1 MKDYIEDN
9 QNELVAFPELSEI
22 IQLEPEQIE
31 RAWQIA
37 EQVKAKK
44 NKLQIYFQALALV
57 AFEEWLNK
65 REPNLSIDT
74 KQSSLLNRE
83 SAQAINAVCNLQVGD
98 FKVCLIPTVGFSD
111 ELIVIPETV
120 VRVHEFLADFYVV
133 IGVEDELEIAAIRGF
148 NRYEELVNM
157 TAKIPVLSDASYEVN
172 LAQFHQQTDEL
183 LLELQCSSTTDITLP
198 EAPENQ
204 NNHLQDLMQIL
215 TQKAVNAGLWMQNQL
230 DEFAQELS
238 WQLLPAPSPLRKSQ
252 IRKPQPIP
260 AEDLDNILTE
270 IDDVEIPSAAARS
283 YVNIELGEAKLR
295 LYALTWYLPK
305 TEGDWSLLLIL
316 GAIPPNKPSVEVK
329 LRISDLT
336 EVLDEQVLSADS
348 DTDNL
353 YAQIAGSKEEK
364 FLVTVTSADGNEASV
379 LFEFR
384 PEVL

>member
-31 RAWQIA
+31 QAWQIT
-37 EQVKAKK
+37 EQVKAEK

-65 REPNLSIDT
+65 REPNLSINT
-74 KQSSLLNRE
+74 KQNSLFNRE

-148 NRYEELVNM
+148 NRYEDLVNM
-157 TAKIPVLSDASYEVN
+157 IAKIPVLSDTSYKVN
-172 LAQFHQQTDEL
+172 LVQFHQQTDEL

-198 EAPENQ
+198 EASVDQ
-204 NNHLQDLMQIL
+204 TNHLKDLMQIL
-215 TQKAVNAGLWMQNQL
+215 TQKTVNAGLWMQNQL

-238 WQLLPAPSPLRKSQ
+238 WQLLPAPSPLRKYQ
-252 IRKPQPIP
+252 VTP

-270 IDDVEIPSAAARS
+270 IDGVEIPSVAARS
-283 YVNIELGEAKLR
+283 YRNLELGEAKLR
-295 LYALTWYLPK
+295 LYAITWYLPK
-305 TEGDWSLLLIL
+305 AEGDWSLLLIL
-316 GAIPPNKPSVEVK
+316 GVIPGNKFPVEAK
-329 LRISDLT
+329 LRISNLT
-336 EVLDEQVLSADS
+336 EVLDEPVLSADS
-348 DTDNL
+348 DTDNV
-353 YAQIAGSKEEK
+353 YIQIAGSKQEK

-384 PEVL
+384 PELL

>member
-31 RAWQIA
+31 RAWQITEQLKA
-37 EQVKAKK
+37 EK

-74 KQSSLLNRE
+74 KQNSLFNRE

-111 ELIVIPETV
+111 ELIIIPETV
-120 VRVHEFLADFYVV
+120 VRVHDFLADFYVV

-148 NRYEELVNM
+148 NRYEDLVNM
-157 TAKIPVLSDASYEVN
+157 IAKIPVLSDTSYKVN
-172 LAQFHQQTDEL
+172 LVQFHQQTDEL
-183 LLELQCSSTTDITLP
+183 LLELQCSSTADITLP
-198 EAPENQ
+198 EASVNQ
-204 NNHLQDLMQIL
+204 TNHLKDLMQIL
-215 TQKAVNAGLWMQNQL
+215 TQKTVNAGLWMQNQL

-238 WQLLPAPSPLRKSQ
+238 WQLLPAPSPLRKYQ
-252 IRKPQPIP
+252 VTP

-270 IDDVEIPSAAARS
+270 IDDVEIPSVAARS
-283 YVNIELGEAKLR
+283 YLNLELGEAKLR
-295 LYALTWYLPK
+295 LYAITWYLPK
-305 TEGDWSLLLIL
+305 AEGDWSLLLIL
-316 GAIPPNKPSVEVK
+316 GVIPGNKFPVEAK
-329 LRISDLT
+329 LRISNLT
-336 EVLDEQVLSADS
+336 EVLDEPVLSADS

-353 YAQIAGSKEEK
+353 YIQIAGSNQEK

>member
-31 RAWQIA
+31 QAWQIT
-37 EQVKAKK
+37 EQVKAEK

-65 REPNLSIDT
+65 REPNLSINA
-74 KQSSLLNRE
+74 KQNSLFNRE

-148 NRYEELVNM
+148 NRYEDLVNM
-157 TAKIPVLSDASYEVN
+157 IAKIPVLSDTSYKVN
-172 LAQFHQQTDEL
+172 LVQFHQQTDEL
-183 LLELQCSSTTDITLP
+183 LLELQCSSIADITLP
-198 EAPENQ
+198 EASVDQ
-204 NNHLQDLMQIL
+204 TNHLKDLMQIL
-215 TQKAVNAGLWMQNQL
+215 TQKTVNAGLWMQNQL

-238 WQLLPAPSPLRKSQ
+238 WQLLPAPSPLRKYQ
-252 IRKPQPIP
+252 VTP

-270 IDDVEIPSAAARS
+270 IDGVEIPSVAARS
-283 YVNIELGEAKLR
+283 YRNLELGEAKLR
-295 LYALTWYLPK
+295 LYAITWYLPK
-305 TEGDWSLLLIL
+305 AEGDWSLLLIL
-316 GAIPPNKPSVEVK
+316 GVIPGNKFPVEAK
-329 LRISDLT
+329 LRISNLT
-336 EVLDEQVLSADS
+336 EVLDEPVLSADS

-353 YAQIAGSKEEK
+353 YIQIAGSNQEK
-364 FLVTVTSADGNEASV
+364 FLVTVTSADGSEASV

-384 PEVL
+384 PELL

>member
-31 RAWQIA
+31 KAWQIT
-37 EQVKAKK
+37 EQVKAEK

-74 KQSSLLNRE
+74 KQNSLFNRE

-111 ELIVIPETV
+111 ELIFIPETV

-148 NRYEELVNM
+148 NRYEDLVNM
-157 TAKIPVLSDASYEVN
+157 IAKIPVLSDTSYKVN
-172 LAQFHQQTDEL
+172 LVQFHQQTDEL
-183 LLELQCSSTTDITLP
+183 LLELQCSSTADITLP
-198 EAPENQ
+198 EASVNQ
-204 NNHLQDLMQIL
+204 TNHLKDLMQIL
-215 TQKAVNAGLWMQNQL
+215 TQKTVNAGVWMQNQL
-230 DEFAQELS
+230 DELAQELS
-238 WQLLPAPSPLRKSQ
+238 WQLLPAPSPLRKYQ
-252 IRKPQPIP
+252 VTP

-270 IDDVEIPSAAARS
+270 IDDVEIPSVAARS
-283 YVNIELGEAKLR
+283 YLNLELGEAKLR
-295 LYALTWYLPK
+295 LYAITWYLPK
-305 TEGDWSLLLIL
+305 AEGDWSLLLIL
-316 GAIPPNKPSVEVK
+316 GVIPGNKFPVEAK
-329 LRISDLT
+329 LRISNLT
-336 EVLDEQVLSADS
+336 EVLDEPVLSADS

-353 YAQIAGSKEEK
+353 YIQIAGSKQEK

-384 PEVL
+384 PELL

>member
-31 RAWQIA
+31 KAWQIT
-37 EQVKAKK
+37 EQVKAEK

-74 KQSSLLNRE
+74 KQNSLFNRE
-83 SAQAINAVCNLQVGD
+83 SAKAINAVCNLQVGD

-111 ELIVIPETV
+111 ELIFIPETV

-148 NRYEELVNM
+148 NRYEDLVNM
-157 TAKIPVLSDASYEVN
+157 IAKIPVLSDTSYKVN
-172 LAQFHQQTDEL
+172 LVQFHQQTDEL
-183 LLELQCSSTTDITLP
+183 LLELQCSSTADITLP
-198 EAPENQ
+198 EASVNQ
-204 NNHLQDLMQIL
+204 TNHLKDLMQIL
-215 TQKAVNAGLWMQNQL
+215 TQKTVNAGLWMQNQL
-230 DEFAQELS
+230 DELAQELS
-238 WQLLPAPSPLRKSQ
+238 WQLLPAPSPLRKYQ
-252 IRKPQPIP
+252 VTP

-270 IDDVEIPSAAARS
+270 IDDVEIPSVAARS
-283 YVNIELGEAKLR
+283 YLNLELGEAKLR
-295 LYALTWYLPK
+295 LYAITWYLPK
-305 TEGDWSLLLIL
+305 AEGDWSLLLIL
-316 GAIPPNKPSVEVK
+316 GVIPGNKFPVEAK
-329 LRISDLT
+329 LRISNLT
-336 EVLDEQVLSADS
+336 EVLDEPVLSADS

-353 YAQIAGSKEEK
+353 YIQIAGSKQEK

-384 PEVL
+384 PELL

>member
-31 RAWQIA
+31 QAWQIT
-37 EQVKAKK
+37 EQVKAEK
-44 NKLQIYFQALALV
+44 NQLQIYFQALALV
-57 AFEEWLNK
+57 AFEEWLTK
-65 REPNLSIDT
+65 REPNLSINT
-74 KQSSLLNRE
+74 KQNSLFNRE

-120 VRVHEFLADFYVV
+120 VRLSEFIADFYIV

-183 LLELQCSSTTDITLP
+183 LLELQCSNTNITLP
-198 EAPENQ
+198 EAPDNQ
-204 NNHLQDLMQIL
+204 TNHLKDLMQIL

-252 IRKPQPIP
+252 LRKPQPIP
-260 AEDLDNILTE
+260 AEDLNNILTE
-270 IDDVEIPSAAARS
+270 IDDVEIPSVAARS
-283 YVNIELGEAKLR
+283 YRNLELGEAKLR

-316 GAIPPNKPSVEVK
+316 GAIPPNKLSVDVK
-329 LRISDLT
+329 LRISNLT
-336 EVLDEQVLSADS
+336 EVLDEDVLSADS
-348 DTDNL
+348 ETDNL
-353 YAQIAGSKEEK
+353 YTQIAGTKQEK

>member
-31 RAWQIA
+31 KAWQIT
-37 EQVKAKK
+37 EQVKAEK

-74 KQSSLLNRE
+74 KQNSLFNRE

-111 ELIVIPETV
+111 ELIFIPETV

-148 NRYEELVNM
+148 NRYEDLVNM
-157 TAKIPVLSDASYEVN
+157 IAKIPVLSDTSYKVN
-172 LAQFHQQTDEL
+172 LVQFHQQTDEL
-183 LLELQCSSTTDITLP
+183 LLELQCSSTADITLP
-198 EAPENQ
+198 EASVNQ
-204 NNHLQDLMQIL
+204 TNHLKDLMQIL
-215 TQKAVNAGLWMQNQL
+215 TQKTVNAGLWMQNQL
-230 DEFAQELS
+230 DELAQELS
-238 WQLLPAPSPLRKSQ
+238 WQLLPAPSPLRKYQ
-252 IRKPQPIP
+252 VTP

-270 IDDVEIPSAAARS
+270 IDDVEIPSVAARS
-283 YVNIELGEAKLR
+283 YLNLELGEAKLR
-295 LYALTWYLPK
+295 LYAITWYLPK
-305 TEGDWSLLLIL
+305 AEGDWSLLLIL
-316 GAIPPNKPSVEVK
+316 GVIPGNKFPVEAK
-329 LRISDLT
+329 LRISNLT
-336 EVLDEQVLSADS
+336 EVLDEPVLSADS

-353 YAQIAGSKEEK
+353 YIQIAGSKQEK

-384 PEVL
+384 PELL